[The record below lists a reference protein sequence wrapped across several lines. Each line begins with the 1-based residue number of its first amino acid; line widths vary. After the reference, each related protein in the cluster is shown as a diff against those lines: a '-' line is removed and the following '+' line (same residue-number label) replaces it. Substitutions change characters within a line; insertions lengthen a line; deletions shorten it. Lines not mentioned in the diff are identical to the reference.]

1 MSGRNVRDDCVGSR
15 DWLAPG
21 FIAAMPQLDDPN
33 FRRTVV
39 LLLRHD
45 EEGALGLVINRP
57 VPLSVGEL
65 CRSQE
70 IAYQGPDEL
79 PVFGGGPVQGES
91 HLLVLHGDTPLHPE
105 GSEDEVEIAPGVFL
119 VTAREGLETLARRG
133 SPRLRCF
140 LGYSGWGAG
149 QLERELAEGTWV
161 PLDASDEFVFAS
173 DPERVW
179 EQALRRGGIDPFTL
193 VPGGPPS

>member
-1 MSGRNVRDDCVGSR
+1 MNEIRGTRR

-45 EEGALGLVINRP
+45 DDGAFGLVINRP
-57 VPLSVGEL
+57 VPLSVAEL

-70 IAYQGPDEL
+70 IVYRGPADL
-79 PVFGGGPVQGES
+79 SVYGGGPVQGES
-91 HLLVLHGDTPLHPE
+91 HLLVLHGDSPLHPE
-105 GSEDEVEIAPGVFL
+105 GGEDELEIVPGVFL
-119 VTAREGLETLARRG
+119 VTARQGLEALAGRG
-133 SPRLRCF
+133 TPRLRCF

-149 QLERELAEGTWV
+149 QLEGELAEGTWV
-161 PLDASDEFVFAS
+161 PLEANDALVFAS

-179 EQALRRGGIDPFTL
+179 ELALRHGGIDPFTL

>member
-1 MSGRNVRDDCVGSR
+1 MSAHGQRNDRTEPR

-45 EEGALGLVINRP
+45 EDGALGLVINRP

-70 IAYQGPDEL
+70 MDYRGPDDL
-79 PVFGGGPVQGES
+79 PVYGGGPVQGES

-105 GSEDEVEIAPGVFL
+105 GSEDEVEVAPGVYL
-119 VTAREGLETLARRG
+119 VTAREGLEALARRG

-161 PLDASDEFVFAS
+161 PLEASQEFVFAS

-179 EQALRRGGIDPFTL
+179 EHALRRSGIDPLTL

>member
-1 MSGRNVRDDCVGSR
+1 MSGREARGVRGPGR

-45 EEGALGLVINRP
+45 EDGALGLVINRP

-70 IAYQGPDEL
+70 IAWAGPDDL
-79 PVFGGGPVQGES
+79 SVFLGGPVQGES
-91 HLLVLHGDTPLHPE
+91 HLLVLHGDAPLHPE
-105 GSEDEVEIAPGVFL
+105 GSEDELEITSGIRL
-119 VTAREGLETLARRG
+119 VTAREGLAALARRG
-133 SPRLRCF
+133 TARLRCF

-161 PLDASDEFVFAS
+161 PLEASDEFVFAS